1 MLGIGFHSYLTIFR
15 RRFME
20 RPWRLVSLLLP
31 PILACAGSRA
41 EAPTPKSATSPE
53 ITPADLRTR
62 SYIFADD
69 SMQGRQ
75 AGTPG
80 NVRGNAYISGE
91 LARLGLK
98 PGGDQGGYLQRV
110 PLMRYAVDTVH
121 TTLDAGSVKL
131 RAFQDY
137 YPYQPTFELPARPID
152 GAQVVYIGGRSDS
165 AALPARE
172 ALQGKLLV
180 FRNQGDGKSIA
191 APDLG
196 PAGRLGLAA
205 GIAITDIDGLIASNT
220 NYLRAP
226 RLEVAAETK
235 VPPGATQPRIV
246 FLPTGTV
253 QTLFGK
259 PLDALRPGDTG
270 ATLGGEVSY
279 AATDVSSTN
288 VVGILEGADP
298 ALRGEY
304 VALGAH
310 NDAIGIV
317 PPVDHDSIRAYNTV
331 MRPRGA
337 NDSPGQPT
345 AEQWG
350 RVHGILDSL
359 RRLHPARADSIVNG
373 ADDDGSGSMGLLEV
387 AESFAKGPRFK
398 RSLLFVWHTG
408 EESGLQ
414 GSRWFTDHPTVP
426 RDSIVSQL
434 NVDMIARGGPQDEPK
449 GGPGYLQVIG
459 SRRLSTE
466 LGDLVETVNREGKH
480 GMQFDYSY
488 DADGHPDNF
497 YCRSDHYSYA
507 RYGIPIAFFSTGGH
521 RDYHQVTDEPEYLD
535 YEQFARVTRFLA
547 DVAGRVANL
556 DHRVAVDKPKPDPDA
571 PCHQ

>member
-1 MLGIGFHSYLTIFR
+1 MR
-15 RRFME
+15 RR
-20 RPWRLVSLLLP
+20 WRLAYLFLP
-31 PILACAGSRA
+31 LAAGCGGPRA
-41 EAPTPKSATSPE
+41 ETPAPRGATTSE
-53 ITPADLRTR
+53 ISPADLRTR
-62 SYIFADD
+62 SYIFSDD

-75 AGTPG
+75 AGTAG
-80 NVRGNAYISGE
+80 NARGNAYIAGE
-91 LARLGLK
+91 LARLGLR

-110 PLMRYAVDTVH
+110 PLMRYAVDTARG
-121 TTLDAGSVKL
+121 TLQAGSVNL
-131 RAFQDY
+131 RALQDY
-137 YPYQPTFELPARPID
+137 FPYQPSFDLPVRPID
-152 GAQVVYIGGRSDS
+152 GAQVVYIGARADS

-172 ALQGKLLV
+172 ALQGKVVV
-180 FRNQGDGKSIA
+180 FRSEAAGQSIA
-191 APDLG
+191 GPDMS
-196 PAGRLGLAA
+196 PDGRLGLAA
-205 GIAITDIDGLIASNT
+205 GIVITDVDRLIAGFAG
-220 NYLRAP
+220 YLRAP
-226 RLEVAAETK
+226 RLEMASDVKALAG
-235 VPPGATQPRIV
+235 VTQPRLIFV
-246 FLPTGTV
+246 PTGTA
-253 QTLFGK
+253 QALFGK
-259 PLDALRPGDTG
+259 PLDALHPGDAG
-270 ATLGGEVSY
+270 PTLHGEISF
-279 AATDVSSTN
+279 AATDLSATN
-288 VVGILEGADP
+288 VVGILEGSDS

-317 PPVDHDSIRAYNTV
+317 APVDHDSIRAFNSV
-331 MRPRGA
+331 MLPRGA
-337 NDSPGQPT
+337 NDAPGEPSP
-345 AEQWG
+345 EQLG
-350 RVHGILDSL
+350 RIRGMLDSL

-387 AESFAKGPRFK
+387 AESFARRGAHPK

-426 RDSIVSQL
+426 RDSIVSQI

-480 GMQFDYSY
+480 GMVFDYTY
-488 DADGHPDNF
+488 DANGHPDNF

-507 RYGIPIAFFSTGGH
+507 RYGIPIAFLSTGGH

-535 YEQFARVTRFLA
+535 YVQFARVTRFLA
-547 DVAGRVANL
+547 DLADRVANL
-556 DHRVAVDKPKPDPDA
+556 DHRIVVDKPKPDPEA

>member
-1 MLGIGFHSYLTIFR
+1 MST
-15 RRFME
+15 
-20 RPWRLVSLLLP
+20 PWRFAYLLLP
-31 PILACAGSRA
+31 LAAACGGSRA
-41 EAPTPKSATSPE
+41 ETPAPRNATSPE

-80 NVRGNAYISGE
+80 NARGNAYIAAE

-110 PLMRYAVDTVH
+110 PLMRYAVDTARG
-121 TTLDAGSVKL
+121 TLQAGSVSL
-131 RAFQDY
+131 RPFQDY
-137 YPYQPTFELPARPID
+137 FPYQPSFDLPVRPID
-152 GAQVVYIGGRSDS
+152 GAQVVYIGVNADS
-165 AALPARE
+165 AVLPARE
-172 ALQGKLLV
+172 ALQGKLVV
-180 FRNQGDGKSIA
+180 FRSEEAGQSIA
-191 APDLG
+191 GPDMT
-196 PAGRLGLAA
+196 PEGRLGLAA
-205 GIAITDIDGLIASNT
+205 GIAITDVDRLISSFAG
-220 NYLRAP
+220 YLRAP
-226 RLEVAAETK
+226 RLEVMGDAKA
-235 VPPGATQPRIV
+235 PPGVTQPRLI

-253 QTLFGK
+253 QGLFGK
-259 PLDALRPGDTG
+259 SLDALRPGDAG
-270 ATLGGEVSY
+270 ATLHGDISF
-279 AATDVSSTN
+279 ATTDLSATN
-288 VVGILEGADP
+288 VVGILDGADP
-298 ALRGEY
+298 ALRGEF

-317 PPVDHDSIRAYNTV
+317 APVEHDSIRAFNTV

-337 NDSPGQPT
+337 NDAPGEPS

-350 RVHGILDSL
+350 RIRGMLDSL
-359 RRLHPARADSIVNG
+359 RRLHPARTDSIVNG

-387 AESFAKGPRFK
+387 AESFAKQGPRPK

-426 RDSIVSQL
+426 RDSIVSQI

-449 GGPGYLQVIG
+449 GGPGYLQMIG
-459 SRRLSTE
+459 SRRLSSE

-480 GMQFDYSY
+480 GMVFDYSY
-488 DADGHPDNF
+488 DANGHPDNF

-507 RYGIPIAFFSTGGH
+507 RYGIPIAFLSTGGH

-535 YEQFARVTRFLA
+535 YAQFARVTRFLA
-547 DVAGRVANL
+547 DLAARVADL
-556 DHRVAVDKPKPDPDA
+556 DHRVVVDQPKPDPEA